1 MEIGTLVGWLGVAFG
16 LFVAPP
22 QLYRIIKTKEVKG
35 ISLTTYI
42 FLCLAMV
49 CYLIH
54 AVYIG
59 SAVFVTSQAVN
70 LAVNVAILALLI
82 RRR

>member
-42 FLCLAMV
+42 SLCLAMV

-59 SAVFVTSQAVN
+59 SAVFVTAQSVN
-70 LAVNVAILALLI
+70 LIVNIAILVLLL